1 MDLYC
6 LVFVGAAD
14 WISHANVFLS
24 KNVFMSAMQISYKSK
39 NLLQNENQF

>member
-1 MDLYC
+1 MNLYS

-14 WISHANVFLS
+14 RISHANVFLS

-39 NLLQNENQF
+39 NLLQNENQL

>member
-6 LVFVGAAD
+6 LVFVGVAD

-24 KNVFMSAMQISYKSK
+24 KNVFMSAMQISYKR
-39 NLLQNENQF
+39 